1 VPWIVGFRMTKL
13 TKPGFL
19 ELNVDGA
26 RFLNWLQARGGM
38 AANDMVVVLSF
49 RG

>member
-1 VPWIVGFRMTKL
+1 VPWIAGFRMTKL

-19 ELNVDGA
+19 ELNVDGR
-26 RFLNWLQARGGM
+26 RFLNWLEARGGM
-38 AANDMVVVLSF
+38 APDMVVVLSF